1 MSEHLPKFLAV
12 HFDGD
17 FLEHAAFVETEE
29 EWAQLTC
36 LVSPGDHWD
45 PVLIPIETAAAGP
58 NLLAACEACVRLKNL
73 WCFQSEEPEHQG
85 ESEALGTML
94 SILQSAIAKAID

>member
-1 MSEHLPKFLAV
+1 MSEQLPKFLAV

-17 FLEHAAFVETEE
+17 FLEHAAFVESEQ

-45 PVLIPIETAAAGP
+45 PVLIPIETAAAAP
-58 NLLAACEACVRLKNL
+58 ALLTACEKVRDR
-73 WCFQSEEPEHQG
+73 
-85 ESEALGTML
+85 LGGMTYYTDIFDIM
-94 SILQSAIAKAID
+94 QSAIAKATGE

>member
-17 FLEHAAFVETEE
+17 CLEHAAFVESEQ

-45 PVLIPIETAAAGP
+45 PVLIPIQTAAAAP
-58 NLLAACEACVRLKNL
+58 NLLAACQEAKKLLAEVAEMNIQP
-73 WCFQSEEPEHQG
+73 FPISAV
-85 ESEALGTML
+85 ALNRKL
-94 SILQSAIAKAID
+94 IALVAKATK

>member
-1 MSEHLPKFLAV
+1 MSEQLPNFLAV

-36 LVSPGDHWD
+36 RVIPGDHWD
-45 PVLIPIETAAAGP
+45 PVLIPIETAAAAP
-58 NLLAACEACVRLKNL
+58 ELLKACEEAIDLIKTLEYDGEPVRKNNYKTI
-73 WCFQSEEPEHQG
+73 E
-85 ESEALGTML
+85 T
-94 SILQSAIAKAID
+94 AIAKATG